1 MSRVSALFWG
11 LAEKR
16 SERHG
21 LRLTN
26 SHATT
31 SQQQGSAEMRI
42 PEVAML
48 KSLLCPS
55 RRVALGK
62 SVPQFPCLSTGDK
75 GRMTSDENL

>member
-1 MSRVSALFWG
+1 
-11 LAEKR
+11 
-16 SERHG
+16 
-21 LRLTN
+21 
-26 SHATT
+26 
-31 SQQQGSAEMRI
+31 MRI
-42 PEVAML
+42 PDVAML